1 MELVPAA
8 GLALP
13 SPSPGRRSSL
23 RAQEL
28 TCTSVLE
35 VLNGDGYCAPGT
47 ELGTLEREADSGQC
61 LLTAAVIFRDRASS
75 PTLATASIRALLTDQ
90 STYQG
95 ITEFGLYWVSLVKS
109 ATHRR
114 GSQFWSGT
122 H

>member
-1 MELVPAA
+1 MESVAAA

-13 SPSPGRRSSL
+13 SPSPGRGSSL

-28 TCTSVLE
+28 TCASARE
-35 VLNGDGYCAPGT
+35 VLNGDGYRAPGT

-61 LLTAAVIFRDRASS
+61 LPTAAVIFRDRASC
-75 PTLATASIRALLTDQ
+75 PPPATASIRALLTDQ
-90 STYQG
+90 TTYQG
-95 ITEFGLYWVSLVKS
+95 ITEFGLYWMSLVKS

-114 GSQFWSGT
+114 GSQFCSGT